1 MTPKQL
7 MQLDTRGMGLPPFR
21 KEDGVTSKRA
31 KKLSSSAYL
40 TAEMK
45 VVHLFVLPHA
55 LGSKALL
62 LKESLRTHVL
72 VAISCLQ
79 TICYS
84 VRGLRPYTLEEH
96 RHIFGS
102 VGRRFF
108 RSLSILQ
115 HVKRL
120 ERIAAAERF
129 NRDKPP
135 RKQRRVPHW
144 KPILPSVDESSDTVS
159 SSDGDLPPFFLRS
172 DKIIPHAFVHFPDQV
187 RMGGTH
193 RFHDT
198 SLAESSH
205 VDYLQV
211 AGQRARSYHDL
222 NRSAEGMM
230 KFNNEIQLLEETCR
244 QAGIG
249 EGAG

>member
-1 MTPKQL
+1 MS
-7 MQLDTRGMGLPPFR
+7 RGWRESRQPNASTAINLLENKGECHTGNPF
-21 KEDGVTSKRA
+21 
-31 KKLSSSAYL
+31 YL
-40 TAEMK
+40 
-45 VVHLFVLPHA
+45 
-55 LGSKALL
+55 
-62 LKESLRTHVL
+62 
-72 VAISCLQ
+72 
-79 TICYS
+79 
-84 VRGLRPYTLEEH
+84 
-96 RHIFGS
+96 
-102 VGRRFF
+102 
-108 RSLSILQ
+108 
-115 HVKRL
+115 
-120 ERIAAAERF
+120 
-129 NRDKPP
+129 
-135 RKQRRVPHW
+135 
-144 KPILPSVDESSDTVS
+144 ESSDTVS